1 MVPYGHPPNS
11 NRAARLLD
19 SSLSL
24 HLAAQVAEPHFR
36 RSAHFFAD
44 FVRPHP
50 GCPREIAT

>member
-36 RSAHFFAD
+36 RSAHFAD